1 MSIRARSAAIK
12 LIGEYAITLPNEI
25 PIEDIIIGQ
34 GVLFEE
40 KSMNGADG
48 RIMFSKKNAIIV
60 INSNIKDK
68 NRRRFVIA
76 HELGHFE
83 LHKNLERFYVCDE
96 KSFMDFH
103 QKGSQEAEANNFA
116 AELLMPT
123 KIFQSLLKREPF
135 SVQSIIELSC
145 IFTTSI
151 TSTAIKYTQYGNH
164 PIAVFFAQNG
174 IIKWCAKSDDFICE
188 YNRSKGE
195 PLHNQSVAFDSLKTK
210 KIADK
215 PQIVMPYVW
224 FKDFNISPTLY
235 FWEQC
240 VAIPSINAVLSF
252 VWVSEEFSNI
262 KYGEF

>member
-1 MSIRARSAAIK
+1 MSTNARSAAIK
-12 LIGEYAITLPNEI
+12 LISEYAITLPDEI

-34 GVLFEE
+34 GAFFEE
-40 KSMNGADG
+40 KPMSGADG
-48 RIMFSKKNAIIV
+48 RIIFSKKNAIIV
-60 INSNIKDK
+60 INSRIKDK
-68 NRRRFVIA
+68 NRRRFAIA

-83 LHKNLERFYVCDE
+83 LHKNLERFYACDE

-123 KIFQSLLKREPF
+123 KIFQSLLKKEPF
-135 SVQSIIELSC
+135 SIQSIIELSC

-164 PIAVFFAQNG
+164 PIAVFFSQNG
-174 IIKWCAKSDDFICE
+174 IIKWCAKSNDFICE

-195 PLHNQSVAFDSLKTK
+195 QLHNQSVALEFCKTK
-210 KIADK
+210 RIPDK
-215 PQIVMPYVW
+215 PQIVMPIVW
-224 FKDFNISPTLY
+224 FKDFNISSTLY

-252 VWVSEEFSNI
+252 VWVSEEFSKL
-262 KYGEF
+262 KYNEF